1 MFRKPTILVIG
12 AGANFELGLPLGK
25 ELMNN
30 VEATLRFDS
39 HGNPKT
45 NSADGFRDVLRNEFG
60 KDYVDYAQAG
70 TKLARVLNLLKR
82 SASYACAL
90 R

>member
-1 MFRKPTILVIG
+1 
-12 AGANFELGLPLGK
+12 
-25 ELMNN
+25 MNN